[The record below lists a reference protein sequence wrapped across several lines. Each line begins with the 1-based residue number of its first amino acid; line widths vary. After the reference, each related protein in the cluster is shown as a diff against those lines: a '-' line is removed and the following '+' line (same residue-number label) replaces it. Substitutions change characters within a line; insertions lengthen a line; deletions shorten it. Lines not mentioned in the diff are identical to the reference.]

1 MMQRSVKGGRT
12 RWQRSAWVAAM
23 LCAAAV
29 APSPP
34 AEARPAMA
42 QKASPTFVPPDR
54 GAPKTRVAAATRG
67 PGSNLPHLFLFVP
80 EQTGLTGKA
89 SPTLYWYLSRPFSGP
104 IEVALQDEQG
114 IDPVLSLRLD
124 RGADAG
130 VHAVSLAEHG
140 IALEPGVEYEWSVE
154 LVVDP
159 MRPSA
164 NIHTSGTVR
173 RVVRD
178 DLPRTE
184 DDAARLQMLATNGL
198 WFDAIELS
206 SRLIA
211 RHPKDEGWRAA
222 RAALLQQV
230 DLDEPAAFDRG
241 TLAPRARSQ

>member
-1 MMQRSVKGGRT
+1 
-12 RWQRSAWVAAM
+12 M
-23 LCAAAV
+23 LCAAAAGV
-29 APSPP
+29 PP
-34 AEARPAMA
+34 VLAETRPAAA
-42 QKASPTFVPPDR
+42 QARRAPPTFVPPDS
-54 GAPKTRVAAATRG
+54 GAPATRVAAATRG

-89 SPTLYWYLSRPFSGP
+89 SPTLYWYLSRRFSGP
-104 IEVALQDEQG
+104 IEVALQDERG
-114 IDPVLSLRLD
+114 IDPILSLRLD

-140 IALEPGVEYEWSVE
+140 IALAPGVDYEWSVE

-159 MRPSA
+159 TQPSA
-164 NIHTSGTVR
+164 NIHASGTIR

-178 DLPRTE
+178 DLPRTGG
-184 DDAARLQMLATNGL
+184 DAARLDMLAANGL

-211 RHPKDEGWRAA
+211 RQPQDEGWRAA
-222 RAALLQQV
+222 RAALLEQV

-241 TLAPRARSQ
+241 RPQ